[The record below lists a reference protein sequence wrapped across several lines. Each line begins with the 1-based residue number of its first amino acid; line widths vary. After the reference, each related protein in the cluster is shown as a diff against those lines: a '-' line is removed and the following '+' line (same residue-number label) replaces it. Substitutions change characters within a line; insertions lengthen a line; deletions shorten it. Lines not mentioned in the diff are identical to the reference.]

1 MAWYAWHGTHRGY
14 SKLSQPQIKITVTIG
29 IYMTTQSS
37 VSIHSRLQLTTTN
50 LRGVADVYPAPWTDF
65 TTSHARGWA
74 PLIAAVRHYSFNVAT
89 HSLMNGKQN
98 TTNKDSNIRNS
109 TVNRMDHYAF
119 ITYSVKE
126 SYWKRLPQ
134 RDRHQLYYTT
144 YGLQLTVTESIP

>member
-1 MAWYAWHGTHRGY
+1 MYTLHPE
-14 SKLSQPQIKITVTIG
+14 Q
-29 IYMTTQSS
+29 
-37 VSIHSRLQLTTTN
+37 
-50 LRGVADVYPAPWTDF
+50 
-65 TTSHARGWA
+65 TSHARGWA